1 MAALGT
7 DQQDAALA
15 NAVQAHPELRLD
27 PAVFL
32 AHLASQV
39 APGELGRVHA
49 ADLYLALACA
59 RGDTRALAKLD
70 AQVMPKV
77 AQVLARFEPALDVD
91 DVLQK
96 LRQRLLLCRGAQSAR
111 IANYSGI
118 GSLAAWVRTVA
129 LRLAVRMTPRHV
141 EEPAEE
147 EQLAR
152 LVASDDPELD
162 LLRGQYRAAF
172 REAFRGAF
180 ETLSSKDRNVL
191 RLHFIDGLTVDRIG
205 ALYGVHRGSAWRWL
219 EQVRSRLE
227 RGTRARLLEHANLG
241 RSELEHLLVVMQSQL
256 ADSIRRLLRP
266 LAASGAKPVPQ

>member
-1 MAALGT
+1 MST
-7 DQQDAALA
+7 DQQGAALA
-15 NAVQAHPELRLD
+15 KAAQAHPDIHLD
-27 PAVFL
+27 PSVFL
-32 AHLASQV
+32 AHV
-39 APGELGRVHA
+39 ALHVVPGELGRVHA
-49 ADLYLALACA
+49 EDLYLALACA
-59 RGDTRALAKLD
+59 SGDTRALAKLD

-77 AQVLARFEPALDVD
+77 AQVLRRFEPALDVD

-96 LRQRLLLCRGAQSAR
+96 LRLRLLLCRGAQPAR

-118 GSLAAWVRTVA
+118 GTLASWVRTVA
-129 LRLAVRMTPRHV
+129 LRLAVRMTPRHA
-141 EEPAEE
+141 EEPADE
-147 EQLAR
+147 EQLGR
-152 LVASDDPELD
+152 LVASDDPELE

-180 ETLSSKDRNVL
+180 EMLTSKDRNVL

-227 RGTRARLLEHANLG
+227 RGTRARLAQQGNLG

-256 ADSIRRLLRP
+256 ADSLGRLLRP
-266 LAASGAKPVPQ
+266 LAASGAKPAPQ